1 MLGETVDP
9 TDEPRA
15 LLRESGHLEQTG
27 RHTDTHGIS
36 WCDRV
41 DEESLKSHEIRPLLA
56 TTAPD
61 ALTVAGAREV
71 VVKMQGDCEVALA
84 SMGDPMVGLIQQM
97 GVKDPER
104 AQVMVREVI
113 LPVMT
118 AHYDELLDIQARSF
132 AGVLGANDLKAVS
145 AFYDTPA
152 GKALAK
158 AQPQLGQALLTG
170 MTQWMDALASEIQS
184 KLVQAIKA
192 HGWDK
197 AAPTAR

>member
-1 MLGETVDP
+1 M
-9 TDEPRA
+9 
-15 LLRESGHLEQTG
+15 
-27 RHTDTHGIS
+27 
-36 WCDRV
+36 
-41 DEESLKSHEIRPLLA
+41 
-56 TTAPD
+56 
-61 ALTVAGAREV
+61 
-71 VVKMQGDCEVALA
+71 KMQGDCEVALA